1 LRDDNPRCA
10 PPPGR
15 QEADP
20 AAERLRRELSSIP
33 RLLLIRLR
41 SLGDSILSLPLV
53 QALHE
58 WRPDLRMDVLIESA
72 FAPVF
77 ENHPAVAEVLVVKS
91 GAAGEGRSRA
101 GTALELRRRR
111 YPAVMNL
118 HGGTTSLWFTLAGG
132 SPVRIGQEGFRGA
145 RCYNRRIPPSC
156 RIWQSRE
163 IHTVEHQLTL
173 MLWLGLPV
181 PERPRPR
188 LHVDAQARERIRRL
202 LVALGVAP
210 GTFVLVHPTAT
221 LPTKQWPEDRFAALA
236 DRLDEAHKR
245 TVVFVAAPWEAG
257 VLEAIARQARR
268 RHCYLSDLA
277 LRDLFALIEICR
289 LYVGNDS
296 GPLHAAAALGRPV
309 VAVWGSSDH
318 RAWHPWDTPYES
330 VRSDLP
336 CMPCPGYSC
345 AAFDRPR
352 CIQDIPVERVAEAC
366 ARMLAASEGG
376 VPFGP

>member
-1 LRDDNPRCA
+1 MRDLHQECA
-10 PPPGR
+10 PQPSR

-20 AAERLRRELSSIP
+20 AAERLRRELGSIP

-41 SLGDSILSLPLV
+41 SLGDSILSLPLI

-58 WRPDLRMDVLIESA
+58 WRPDLRIDVLIESA

-91 GAAGEGRSRA
+91 GAACQGRSRA

-111 YPAVMNL
+111 YPAVVNL
-118 HGGTTSLWFTLAGG
+118 HGGTTSLWLTVASG

-163 IHTVEHQLTL
+163 LHTVEHQLSL
-173 MLWLGLPV
+173 MLWLGLPL
-181 PERPRPR
+181 PNRPRP
-188 LHVDAQARERIRRL
+188 LLPVGAGARETVRRRL
-202 LVALGVAP
+202 AELGIAP

-221 LPTKQWPEDRFAALA
+221 LPTKQWPEGRFAALA
-236 DRLDEAHKR
+236 DRLDQEHGR

-257 VLEAIARQARR
+257 ILESIARQARR
-268 RHCYLSDLA
+268 RHRFLYDLA

-296 GPLHAAAALGRPV
+296 GPLHAAAALGRPI

-318 RAWHPWDTPYES
+318 RAWHPWDTLYES
-330 VRSDLP
+330 IRSDLP

-352 CIQDIPVERVAEAC
+352 CILDIPVERVAAAC
-366 ARMLAASEGG
+366 ARMLAASEGS
-376 VPFGP
+376 VPSGR